1 MRKELNTARN
11 KVLPSIPLY
20 PLEQFVS
27 RAPAALPKV
36 QMKPVLLGY
45 VSKSQVGG
53 TQDVVEGRKGGG
65 RTAECDGAR
74 HVAANANRGGEIV
87 HARSG
92 SVLAIQR
99 QGRGGGCLL
108 QVRVE
113 LLYGRTGRLS
123 RLYVTERR
131 ADK

>member
-20 PLEQFVS
+20 PLEQLIS

-36 QMKPVLLGY
+36 QMQPVFLSI
-45 VSKSQVGG
+45 VSKSHVRG
-53 TQDVVEGRKGGG
+53 TQYVVEGRKGGG
-65 RTAECDGAR
+65 RTAECDGAC
-74 HVAANANRGGEIV
+74 HVAANANRGGEVV
-87 HARSG
+87 HTQSG

-123 RLYVTERR
+123 RFDGTERR
-131 ADK
+131 AAK